1 MVNPII
7 FSIEHSDEVNLEEF
21 KAIDRNV
28 SHINGPFWNH
38 AKNKN
43 DHLYE
48 IEQKLRYLEDSSR
61 RKNFKIEGIEE
72 EEADNE
78 IWEEN
83 TRKM

>member
-38 AKNKN
+38 TKNKN

>member
-7 FSIEHSDEVNLEEF
+7 FSIEHSDEVNLEKF

-28 SHINGPFWNH
+28 SHINGLFWNH

>member
-21 KAIDRNV
+21 KVIDRNV
-28 SHINGPFWNH
+28 SHINGPFWNY